1 MGTDN
6 EKSSG
11 NVPASPAGVK
21 EAETRRFYD
30 VHCHAFN
37 WSHLNVVLFLKR
49 PEIKG
54 LLAAGPLVWLYNKV
68 KPDTMRKFRNLLSLM
83 ENDIGSYFLLTEY
96 FLINEEPPLDF
107 KNNMFTIGDL
117 TFKKIV
123 LTPLIMDYG
132 YMNME
137 QRDIFYNRPPRKPI
151 REQVIDV
158 FNGIK
163 TYCENELVLPARIG
177 SGGKDDRLEY
187 SSDNKDNKLFEIY
200 PFLGL
205 NTKNYEPEQLERML
219 KKYFRDYNG
228 CQQSLYENMGK
239 FNGDIEGIGSNF
251 FAGIKVYPPLG
262 FDPWPDD
269 SYERKKVE
277 ILYDCCTEK
286 CIPITTHCSD
296 GGFKV
301 DKNTD
306 NYTAPELRWT
316 EVLKKYP
323 KLKIN
328 FGHFGYQSKLLWL
341 FPRTQWRDSIIELMS
356 EYPNVYADFSCI
368 SLSDK
373 ECKYLEDLLKKKNSA
388 NPELESR
395 ILFGSDFLISLIW
408 TNSYN
413 EYLSNFKSTK
423 YLKSHKE
430 NFCSKN
436 PEKFLFK

>member
-11 NVPASPAGVK
+11 NVPASPAGGN
-21 EAETRRFYD
+21 EAETRKFYD

-96 FLINEEPPLDF
+96 FF
-107 KNNMFTIGDL
+107 KNVEPKVVSPNNTVPIGDL

-163 TYCENELVLPARIG
+163 TYCENKLVLPARIG

-187 SSDNKDNKLFEIY
+187 SSDYKDNKLFEIY

-219 KKYFRDYNG
+219 KKYFKDYDG

-277 ILYDCCTEK
+277 ILYDCCIK
-286 CIPITTHCSD
+286 KSIPITTHCSD

-323 KLKIN
+323 ELKIN

-341 FPRTQWRDSIIELMS
+341 LPRTQWRDSIIELMS
-356 EYPNVYADFSCI
+356 EYQNVYADFSCI

-373 ECKYLEDLLKKKNSA
+373 ECKHLEDLIEEKNTHYMLKD
-388 NPELESR
+388 R

-408 TNSYN
+408 TDSYN
-413 EYLSNFKSTK
+413 K
-423 YLKSHKE
+423 YLNNFITTQHLQPLKE

-436 PEKFLFK
+436 PEKFLFN

>member
-6 EKSSG
+6 EKNSG
-11 NVPASPAGVK
+11 NVK
-21 EAETRRFYD
+21 EAETRKFYD

-54 LLAAGPLVWLYNKV
+54 LLAAGPIISLYNLFV
-68 KPDTMRKFRNLLSLM
+68 PETMRRFRNLLSLM

-96 FLINEEPPLDF
+96 FL
-107 KNNMFTIGDL
+107 KNKDPKVVSSNNTFTIDNV
-117 TFKKIV
+117 TFNKIV

-132 YMNME
+132 YKNME
-137 QRDIFYNRPPRKPI
+137 QKDIFYNRPPRKPI

-163 TYCENELVLPARIG
+163 TYCENELVLKG
-177 SGGKDDRLEY
+177 DRLEY
-187 SSDNKDNKLFEIY
+187 SPDVKDNKLFEIY

-205 NTKNYEPEQLERML
+205 NTKNYKPEQLEEML
-219 KKYFRDYNG
+219 KKYFKDYDG

-269 SYERKKVE
+269 SDEREKVE
-277 ILYDCCTEK
+277 ILYDCCVKK

-301 DKNTD
+301 KEEKNAD
-306 NYTAPELRWT
+306 NYTAPGLQWKK
-316 EVLKKYP
+316 VLKEYSE
-323 KLKIN
+323 LKIN

-356 EYPNVYADFSCI
+356 KYPNVYADFSCL

-373 ECKYLEDLLKKKNSA
+373 ECKYLEDLLKEKKSA

-436 PEKFLFK
+436 PEKFLFN